1 MAESG
6 VSEKLRLFIF
16 QYIDSVEIVEVLN
29 QMRSQRDQWQTADEI
44 SKVLRSN
51 QSSVQGRLDFLT
63 SLGITEQQ
71 GQGSNQFRYQPNKDE
86 FDSVIAELLEE
97 YKVRRHRILEMIFSP
112 AKQVRKFADAFV
124 IGKDSGKKDTTK
136 KEDDHG

>member
-1 MAESG
+1 MPDSD

-16 QYIDSVEIVEVLN
+16 QYIDSVEIVEVLIHIRAHQN
-29 QMRSQRDQWQTADEI
+29 QWQTADEI

-51 QSSVQGRLDFLT
+51 QSSVQGRLEFLT

-71 GQGSNQFRYQPNKDE
+71 ETNSNQFRYRPQNTDQDP
-86 FDSVIAELLEE
+86 VISELLEE
-97 YKVRRHRILEMIFSP
+97 YKVRRHKILELIFSP

-124 IGKDSGKKDTTK
+124 IGKESGKKDSSK